1 MLTSNGGWLRI
12 AEVNPPELPD
22 LTHRAL
28 EGKWSHV
35 MVTDNVFGKIRMS
48 PYAYAARI
56 THDVPAV
63 HPTVIVST
71 RDRNI
76 LAIES
81 EVRGALVNGVDSFLV
96 VNGDTLPQVDHL
108 AHHYEIAQHLRSLQ
122 SRHGVPPFEVGMAS
136 RFQKWQ
142 FRQRVDRGAQFVVT
156 GPVLDPATVEP
167 NVSALAT
174 RDGDPPVFLMLTPPF
189 TPEWVLQMESLGGVP
204 ASAELK
210 QKLESTDPS
219 GRRELAWTL
228 MRDAEYRARE
238 AGCAGVILV
247 GLKQQTVV
255 GEAIREFGSVLE
267 KGMVR

>member
-1 MLTSNGGWLRI
+1 MLTSNRGWLRI

-136 RFQKWQ
+136 RFQKWH

-167 NVSALAT
+167 NVAALAK
-174 RDGDPPVFLMLTPPF
+174 RDDDPPVYLMLTPPF
-189 TPEWVLQMESLGGVP
+189 TPEWVSQMEALGGVP
-204 ASAELK
+204 ASAELR
-210 QKLESTDPS
+210 QTLESVDPS
-219 GRRELAWTL
+219 ERRELAWTL
-228 MRDAEYRARE
+228 MRDAEHRARE

-247 GLKQQTVV
+247 GLRHQTVV
-255 GEAIREFGSVLE
+255 QEAPREFGSVLE
-267 KGMVR
+267 KGMLR

>member
-1 MLTSNGGWLRI
+1 MLTGNHGWVRI

-22 LTHRAL
+22 LTHREL

-35 MVTDNVFGKIRMS
+35 MVTDNVFGKVRMS

-56 THDVPAV
+56 THDIPSV

-108 AHHYEIAQHLRSLQ
+108 AHHYEIAQHLRELQ
-122 SRHGVPPFEVGMAS
+122 TLQGVPTFEVGMAS
-136 RFQKWQ
+136 RFQRWQ
-142 FRQRVDRGAQFVVT
+142 FRQRVERGAQFMVT

-167 NVSALAT
+167 GVEALA
-174 RDGDPPVFLMLTPPF
+174 RREDDPPVYLMLTPPF
-189 TPEWVLQMESLGGVP
+189 TPGWVDQMEGLGAVP
-204 ASAELK
+204 LSSQLRQTLQWTEPSA
-210 QKLESTDPS
+210 
-219 GRRELAWTL
+219 RRELAWSL
-228 MRDAEYRARE
+228 VREAEDRARD

-247 GLKQQTVV
+247 GMKHETVV
-255 GEAIREFGSVLE
+255 EEAIRAFRPLVEG
-267 KGMVR
+267 GMVQ

>member
-1 MLTSNGGWLRI
+1 VLTSNQGWVRI

-22 LTHRAL
+22 MTHRAL
-28 EGKWSHV
+28 EGTWSHV

-56 THDVPAV
+56 THDVPTV
-63 HPTVIVST
+63 HPTVVVST

-108 AHHYEIAQHLRSLQ
+108 AHHYEIAQHLRRLQ
-122 SRHGVPPFEVGMAS
+122 SREGVPTFEVGMTS
-136 RFQKWQ
+136 RFQRWQ
-142 FRQRVDRGAQFVVT
+142 FRQRVDRGAQFLVT

-167 NVSALAT
+167 NVAALA
-174 RDGDPPVFLMLTPPF
+174 RHDDDPPVFLMVTPPF
-189 TPEWVLQMESLGGVP
+189 TPDWVAQMEQLGGVP
-204 ASAELK
+204 ATAELREE
-210 QKLESTDPS
+210 LESTDPS
-219 GRRELAWTL
+219 ARRELAWSRLRETE
-228 MRDAEYRARE
+228 DRARD

-247 GLKQQTVV
+247 GLRHETVV
-255 GEAIREFGSVLE
+255 EEAAHEVRPLLE
-267 KGMVR
+267 EGMVQ